1 MAENQQPAP
10 RVNPLLSALRQP
22 KIYITLPSG
31 GKFWPEGSL
40 NPSVNGE
47 YPVYSMTAKDELLVK
62 TPDALLNGQAIVSM
76 IQSCM
81 PNVLNAWDT
90 PQLDLD
96 AILVAIRLATYGEMI
111 TLKINHPSMDGESE
125 YEVNIREILDR
136 IQNNTTWEDRLEI
149 RPDLVVFLK
158 PLNYRD
164 QTDAQVTDFEANRIF
179 QIANSKDLPEEERIR
194 QFSEA
199 FGRLTKKTITIL
211 GRAVY
216 RVESTGGAVE
226 DAEMIEEF
234 IENCDAEIFD
244 KIKSR
249 LGIMS
254 EANQLKPLTINSTP
268 EMIERGAPPT
278 LDVPFSFD
286 ESNFF
291 G

>member
-1 MAENQQPAP
+1 
-10 RVNPLLSALRQP
+10 
-22 KIYITLPSG
+22 
-31 GKFWPEGSL
+31 
-40 NPSVNGE
+40 
-47 YPVYSMTAKDELLVK
+47 MTARDELLVK

-136 IQNNTTWEDRLEI
+136 IQNNTTWDDRLEI

-179 QIANSKDLPEEERIR
+179 QIANSKDLPEEERVR

-199 FGRLTKKTITIL
+199 FTRLTKKTITIL

-226 DAEMIEEF
+226 DKEMIEEF

-244 KIKSR
+244 KIKAR

-254 EANQLKPLTINSTP
+254 EANKLKPLTINSTP
-268 EMIERGAPPT
+268 EMIERGAPAT